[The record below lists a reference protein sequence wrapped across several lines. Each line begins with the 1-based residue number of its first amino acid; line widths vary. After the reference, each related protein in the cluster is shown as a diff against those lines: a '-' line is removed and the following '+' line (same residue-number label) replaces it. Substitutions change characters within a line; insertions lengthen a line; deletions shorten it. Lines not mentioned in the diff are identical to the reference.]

1 MKNLH
6 LLYTLL
12 LVSYAL
18 TSQAQKQ
25 HLGYP
30 IVDIY
35 EASEFYGDSQNWDI
49 IQDNN
54 GMLLVGN
61 NTNIKEFDGVEWRN
75 ISVKQ
80 RRLRNFSK
88 TESGRIFL
96 SAYGEFGY
104 LAYDEYGS
112 RQFVSLLDKLK
123 KEDQPKEEVWHC
135 EATDK
140 EAYFST
146 YEKVYYYDHNKV
158 EPLTFEPAWPHVNK
172 VGSNIFLFE
181 TEARFSLL
189 KNGKKYTLPHL
200 AKAINNER
208 VQNVLPYKNDKILIY
223 TYSNTFIV
231 YDLKKLLETPITN
244 WSETTIQPSI
254 LKNISN
260 QLDDFLRNLHR
271 RYAVSLNGDGYAF
284 AGNSLL
290 IITDNDLKIR
300 KSIDKNLGTDREI
313 IYKMLCDNVGNLWCT
328 HSKGISMI
336 KLNSPVAL
344 YDKRSEYDEYTMNF
358 TKFKGEYIASAWD
371 KMVTLKPNKY
381 AKYNYAIETLQNEQ
395 AWSYCPMDD
404 RLLYGTTVGIY
415 DFYNQKRNLIFES
428 KQSTIY
434 AIQQLDKKPDWLV
447 IGEQGLSL
455 LKFKKTSS
463 RRPITISDTLKINE
477 IKDDVRIIVQDDN
490 GDIWFRTNP
499 FELFVLRINENTTKG
514 YELHQINDGSK
525 EILNEIAF
533 YDSKLLV
540 SKSGKLFSLKYDK
553 TKLGNFELVNHQL
566 TDSLS
571 SSYVTFLKT
580 HKNELFVGTDEGI
593 VIVTQDKQSNF
604 QLNRDQFIGVN
615 QLKEFFCFDG
625 DLWGIS
631 SDAIFNLDREFK
643 PKKNTLFNAIVRQVT
658 INGDSLIQYGTY
670 VDDTKFKDSLYYF
683 NSFIQPESMI
693 PELKYEDNTIS
704 FEFGTNNYDKE
715 NALSFSY
722 QLQGYDDDWSSY
734 SDETK
739 KEYTNLPEGEYSFD
753 LLCSDSR
760 GAISKKASYRFVIQ
774 PPWYRTWYAYLIY
787 FISATSI
794 IYLIIFISLRS
805 LRKNNKKLEQAVKEA
820 TDRIEGQN
828 SKLKEAQSQLTE
840 VMSAVKEE
848 LGQTSVELRDATNNQ
863 ASTVEE
869 LASSIGLMAENI
881 DNTAVKST
889 QMLTKAK
896 SVEEN
901 AQQSVDTVLKT
912 VEAIEHITSEI
923 SFVSEFSR
931 MTNLLSINAA
941 IEAARVGE
949 YGRTFSEVAKQ
960 VKSLAEKSQ
969 KAAVNITELSD
980 SGLSLSQNANDKIIE
995 LKEYINQTVSAI
1007 SEIQEYSQ
1015 EQAAQSNEING
1026 AIQSISN
1033 HIQAT
1038 SNLAEKLDDAIKSLS
1053 IDDTEH

>member
-1 MKNLH
+1 MKNLQ

-12 LVSYAL
+12 LVSYAF

-49 IQDNN
+49 IQDDN

-104 LAYDEYGS
+104 LAYDEFGS

-172 VGSNIFLFE
+172 VGSHIFLFE
-181 TEARFSLL
+181 TQARFSLL
-189 KNGKKYTLPHL
+189 KDGKKYTLPHL
-200 AKAINNER
+200 TKAIGNER

-231 YDLKKLLETPITN
+231 YDLKKLLQTPIDK
-244 WSETTIQPSI
+244 WSETTIQPTI
-254 LKNISN
+254 VENISSKVDKFILN
-260 QLDDFLRNLHR
+260 THKL
-271 RYAVSLNGDGYAF
+271 YGISLNGNGYAF
-284 AGNSLL
+284 SGNSVL
-290 IITDNDLKIR
+290 IITDKDLNIR
-300 KSIDKNLGTDREI
+300 KTIDKDLGTDREN
-313 IYKMLCDNVGNLWCT
+313 IYKLLCDNVGNLWCT

-336 KLNSPVAL
+336 KLNSPVAV

-358 TKFKGEYIASAWD
+358 TKFKGDYIASTWD
-371 KMVTLKPNKY
+371 KMVTITPNKY
-381 AKYNYAIETLQNEQ
+381 AEYNSAIKTLQYAQ
-395 AWSYCPMDD
+395 AWSYCPLSD
-404 RLLYGTTVGIY
+404 RLLYGTTNGLY
-415 DFYNQKRNLIFES
+415 DYLNQKPNLVF
-428 KQSTIY
+428 KNDQSTIF
-434 AIQQLDKKPDWLV
+434 AIQQLKKDPNWLV
-447 IGEQGLSL
+447 LGEHGITLV
-455 LKFKKTSS
+455 KFKKLNS
-463 RRPITISDTLKINE
+463 RSPIIITDTLKIDE
-477 IKDDVRIIVQDDN
+477 IKDDVRMIEQDDN

-499 FELFVLRINENTTKG
+499 FELFVLRITDDEFNN

-525 EILNEIAF
+525 EILNEFAF
-533 YDSKLLV
+533 FESELLV
-540 SKSGKLFSLKYDK
+540 TKSGELFSLKYDK
-553 TKLGNFELVNHQL
+553 TKLSDFELTNHPL
-566 TDSLS
+566 TESLS
-571 SSYVTFLKT
+571 NTYVGFLKT
-580 HKNELFVGTDEGI
+580 NKNELFVGTDEGI
-593 VIVTQDKQSNF
+593 AIITKDKQANYKID
-604 QLNRDQFIGVN
+604 NDQFVGVN
-615 QLKEFFCFDG
+615 QLQEFFCFDG
-625 DLWGIS
+625 DLWGMT
-631 SDAIFNLDREFK
+631 SDAIYNLDREFN

-658 INGDSLIQYGTY
+658 VNGDSLIQYGTY
-670 VDDTKFKDSLYYF
+670 VDDTKFKDSLYHY

-693 PELKYEDNTIS
+693 PELEYEDNTIS

-760 GAISKKASYRFVIQ
+760 GAVSKKASYRFVIQ

-787 FISATSI
+787 FISAASI

-805 LRKNNKKLEQAVKEA
+805 LRKNNKKLERAVKEA

-941 IEAARVGE
+941 IEAARAGE

-969 KAAVNITELSD
+969 KAAVNITELSN

-1038 SNLAEKLDDAIKSLS
+1038 SNLAEKLDDAIRSLS
-1053 IDDTEH
+1053 IEDTKE